1 VTAANIFLLIV
12 IFLIGLAAV
21 VLFMLA
27 QLKKI
32 KEDIKGSSDTALLEW
47 LKNMQGSV
55 QKNADVLERELK
67 EQRQTLDT
75 QMRSQREAM
84 NQQTKLIWERLDNSS
99 EVIRNV
105 QKQLGGIE
113 EFGKDMKDLSNI
125 LKSPKLRGGLGEQ
138 FLYDILQNFLP
149 KEILVLLSFF
159 CHA

>member
-1 VTAANIFLLIV
+1 MTAANIFLLIV

-27 QLKKI
+27 QLKK
-32 KEDIKGSSDTALLEW
+32 
-47 LKNMQGSV
+47 MQGSV

-138 FLYDILQNFLP
+138 FLYDILQRFLP
-149 KEILVLLSFF
+149 HDHFKTQY
-159 CHA
+159 